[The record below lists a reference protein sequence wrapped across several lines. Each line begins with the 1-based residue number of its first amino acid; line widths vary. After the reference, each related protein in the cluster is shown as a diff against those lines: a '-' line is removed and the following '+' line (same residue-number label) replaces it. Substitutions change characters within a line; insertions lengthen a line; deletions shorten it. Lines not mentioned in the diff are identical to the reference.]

1 MATVLGLYCTDIVS
15 KIKPWDLRLIL
26 LVIGSEHNV
35 MTSSNVHRCGNH
47 AFNQSQSQ
55 GAFNLNVLQFK
66 LNFAL
71 HPSDSDLTYLFTCG
85 KSEKDRETLKK
96 FTSSASRIS
105 SPSPNRKGES
115 TGGWQWLLQHLR
127 NWLLALLTVKGK
139 RVHFVKTV
147 IREVFPA
154 KRKLG
159 THKRAKKKREE
170 MSNVLRKMRSAGV
183 SEKKK
188 Q

>member
-1 MATVLGLYCTDIVS
+1 MATVLGLNCTDIIS

-55 GAFNLNVLQFK
+55 GASNLNVLQFK

-85 KSEKDRETLKK
+85 KSEKDRGKQSLPPPTLPQPCFILTKMSEK
-96 FTSSASRIS
+96 VILQPDRLSYELTLPSS
-105 SPSPNRKGES
+105 G
-115 TGGWQWLLQHLR
+115 
-127 NWLLALLTVKGK
+127 
-139 RVHFVKTV
+139 
-147 IREVFPA
+147 
-154 KRKLG
+154 
-159 THKRAKKKREE
+159 KKKD
-170 MSNVLRKMRSAGV
+170 
-183 SEKKK
+183 
-188 Q
+188 